1 MATWLMALLILDLA
15 AKALSMPIIPT
26 KSSQKMGTGQLLMFK
41 FITYVTLTIT
51 DPVSN
56 GLYEKYFTTITV
68 YTNSVSY
75 MYTRIQKYL
84 FQRMRYHR

>member
-1 MATWLMALLILDLA
+1 MALLILHLA

-26 KSSQKMGTGQLLMFK
+26 KSSQKMRTRQLLMFK

-56 GLYEKYFTTITV
+56 GLYKNVHSTIVIHTV
-68 YTNSVSY
+68 HFHTHTGSSFYVNNAN
-75 MYTRIQKYL
+75 
-84 FQRMRYHR
+84 